1 MTKEASIYE
10 GEKTVFLIS
19 GAGRDFPGGSGVKNQ
34 PSNKEKVDSN
44 PGLETKI
51 SHTRRQLSPHA
62 TTKRP
67 CGALKTKHRQKKKI
81 RKERGAGK
89 TGQPH
94 VRMKSEHSLAPYTRL
109 NSNRLKTYMSMC
121 VRVC

>member
-1 MTKEASIYE
+1 MTKEASIYK

-34 PSNKEKVDSN
+34 PSNKEKVDSS

-51 SHTRRQLSPHA
+51 SHPRRQLSPRA

-67 CGALKTKHRQKKKI
+67 CGALKTKHRKK
-81 RKERGAGK
+81 
-89 TGQPH
+89 
-94 VRMKSEHSLAPYTRL
+94 
-109 NSNRLKTYMSMC
+109 
-121 VRVC
+121 